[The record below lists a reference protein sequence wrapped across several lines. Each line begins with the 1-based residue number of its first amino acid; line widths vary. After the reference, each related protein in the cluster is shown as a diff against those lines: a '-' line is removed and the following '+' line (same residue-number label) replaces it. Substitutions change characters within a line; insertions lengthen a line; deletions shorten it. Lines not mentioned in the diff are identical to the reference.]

1 LKSSD
6 IGKTI
11 GYKTDEAPDHIN
23 SLIDSGLRKAGMICD
38 VRAEYSVFND
48 AVFKNEDH
56 SVIISGSCFRVG
68 KIVFS
73 QLKEADS
80 IAVFLCTAGE
90 RISTLSKEISKEGD
104 ILEGYILDTIGSEV
118 VEAAA
123 DIMQDR
129 LKEEM
134 TGTGKNST
142 NRFSPGYCGWNLSE
156 QPAIFQ
162 IMPDNFCHIKL
173 TESSLMMPIKSI
185 SGFIGIGKNARFAPY
200 KCKICNDK
208 NCIYRNKKMN
218 R

>member
-1 LKSSD
+1 
-6 IGKTI
+6 
-11 GYKTDEAPDHIN
+11 
-23 SLIDSGLRKAGMICD
+23 MVCD

-48 AVFKNEDH
+48 VIFKNDDH
-56 SVIISGSCFRVG
+56 SLIVGGSSFRVG

-90 RISTLSKEISKEGD
+90 KISTLSKEISKEGD
-104 ILEGYILDTIGSEV
+104 ILEGYILDTVGSEV

-129 LKEEM
+129 LREEM
-134 TGTGKNST
+134 AVTGKSCT

-156 QPAIFQ
+156 QSALFQ
-162 IMPDNFCHIKL
+162 IIPDNFCHIKL

-185 SGFIGIGKNARFAPY
+185 SGFIGIGKNAHFAPY
-200 KCKICNDK
+200 KCNICKDK
-208 NCIYRNKKMN
+208 NCIYRNKK